1 MEWILVGEFELKDGS
16 QAKIWFREGE
26 RGESGYQWPHDARIT
41 VASFDPANGKPR
53 LATDTLKVTQFVY
66 P

>member
-16 QAKIWFREGE
+16 QAKIWFREGRRTE
-26 RGESGYQWPHDARIT
+26 DPHEARIT

-53 LATDTLKVTQFVY
+53 LATSTFKVTQYVH